1 MNDEANIDA
10 RSVELKDSKGDFK
23 EFTPMPMANAPAP
36 EPEKE
41 YTANVESLRQA
52 GRDLQGGREVEL
64 PIVKRGYIQ
73 AAGVH
78 RNERMPIH
86 FTRTAKESAADL
98 AEMRRAEA
106 GAEQEQALTSFQQE
120 VDADRA
126 AQQPQQAQQ
135 PDLQPQP
142 TESQPQAQQQTNGL
156 HPDVAAALSNEHV
169 RNAIQAEI
177 QQASV
182 AQQAYSAATMQLQQA
197 AAASLLSSV
206 PELANARTDQEAA
219 LVIQTI
225 AKANPQRANEIV
237 GAIQAAQRNM
247 AVVQQHQQAAYA
259 QQQQQFASYCKASDA
274 AFDSFAA
281 TRPAAEVKAVRD
293 NIVNVLTEDFGLDP
307 NALAQLYNSNPAF
320 RSVEAQKLIYAAV
333 RNSLAERAMRNTPK
347 GLPPVVQ
354 RPGSVGDFAGSADS
368 TALTAATERF
378 RGNPSL
384 KSAAARLTAL
394 RAYRQAN
401 ER

>member
-1 MNDEANIDA
+1 
-10 RSVELKDSKGDFK
+10 
-23 EFTPMPMANAPAP
+23 
-36 EPEKE
+36 
-41 YTANVESLRQA
+41 
-52 GRDLQGGREVEL
+52 
-64 PIVKRGYIQ
+64 
-73 AAGVH
+73 
-78 RNERMPIH
+78 
-86 FTRTAKESAADL
+86 
-98 AEMRRAEA
+98 
-106 GAEQEQALTSFQQE
+106 
-120 VDADRA
+120 
-126 AQQPQQAQQ
+126 
-135 PDLQPQP
+135 
-142 TESQPQAQQQTNGL
+142 
-156 HPDVAAALSNEHV
+156 
-169 RNAIQAEI
+169 
-177 QQASV
+177 
-182 AQQAYSAATMQLQQA
+182 
-197 AAASLLSSV
+197 
-206 PELANARTDQEAA
+206 
-219 LVIQTI
+219 
-225 AKANPQRANEIV
+225 
-237 GAIQAAQRNM
+237 M